1 MLWIYLSEVKKIHN
15 IRTQDTYT
23 RYVCIKKTYQ
33 KFQNYPIEYLPR
45 ITNNL
50 QSNISKYNK
59 LSL

>member
-1 MLWIYLSEVKKIHN
+1 MLWIYLTEVKKIHN
-15 IRTQDTYT
+15 IRNYT